1 MVEKAIGLH
10 DVGHKLG
17 EHTLVGWLE
26 DEDVSRA
33 DSFEVGH
40 GDLALVGTAFA
51 EQDLARLELASEGGP
66 VWEVGE
72 VVPSHESKR
81 AGVEVVEAD
90 DSVDAIC
97 FEVS

>member
-1 MVEKAIGLH
+1 MVEEPVGLD
-10 DVGHKLG
+10 DVRQKLG

-33 DSFEVGH
+33 DSFEIGH
-40 GDLALVGTAFA
+40 GDLALVGAAFA
-51 EQDLARLELASEGGP
+51 EQDLAGFELAGEGGP
-66 VWEVGE
+66 VWELGE
-72 VVPSHESKR
+72 VVPPRESKR

-97 FEVS
+97 FEIS